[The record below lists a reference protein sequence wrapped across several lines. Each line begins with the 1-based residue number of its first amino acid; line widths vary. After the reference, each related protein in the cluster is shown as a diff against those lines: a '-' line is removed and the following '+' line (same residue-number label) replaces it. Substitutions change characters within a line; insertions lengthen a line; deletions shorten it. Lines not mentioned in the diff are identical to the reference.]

1 MNRKKLILWS
11 LFNAL
16 GTLVYI
22 TLVALILQNGEK
34 IFGKMQDISGP
45 IAFLLLFILSA
56 AITGALVLGR
66 PILLYLDNNRK
77 DALILFFYTLAWL
90 FLFLIL
96 SFVLMYLR

>member
-1 MNRKKLILWS
+1 MNRKKIILWS
-11 LFNAL
+11 FFNAL
-16 GTLVYI
+16 GTLAYI

-66 PILLYLDNNRK
+66 PIFLYLDNDKRN
-77 DALILFFYTLAWL
+77 ALILFFYTLAWL

>member
-11 LFNAL
+11 SLNAL

-56 AITGALVLGR
+56 AVTGALVLGR